1 MSFYLFL
8 SFLVYAF
15 ILCLISLA
23 AAEHNKKMTSLSA
36 GDSSFIGNRSIN
48 YWVTAFSAH
57 ASDMSDWLFLA
68 FPAQVFLY
76 GNQSYIIAFSLV
88 AGMWATWQF
97 IAIPLR
103 EQSEQYNAI
112 TLVDY
117 LEKHFD
123 AAGTPLRLFTTAII
137 IFFFIMYLAAGI
149 KGIGF
154 ISESTFNI
162 SYASG
167 AAIGSCIVLMI
178 ALIGG
183 FVAAA
188 WTDCFQAIFLLG
200 VILFVPIFFFFNSP
214 AIGQIIP
221 NAIDRNLS
229 LTPLANISWTT
240 IINNLAW
247 GLGYF
252 GMPHILTKL
261 LGSKNAENLHKAKYI
276 GLTWQIL
283 ALAGA
288 TAVGIISIGYALPGT
303 IPAEKMFITMVL
315 NTFHPFIAG
324 LMLCGVLAATV
335 STILA
340 QLLVTAT
347 TFTHDLYHHVWFPEA
362 SSKNIQLTYRFSMLF
377 FIFFAYCIAYQKD
390 ISIFSL
396 VRYAWS
402 GLGSSFGPLVLV
414 SLSSYRIS
422 SKSALAT
429 LIGGALGSGL
439 WRFFN
444 GDLIWLG
451 YSLTEII
458 PGYFAAFAC
467 MLIVHFFSRSK

>member
-1 MSFYLFL
+1 
-8 SFLVYAF
+8 
-15 ILCLISLA
+15 
-23 AAEHNKKMTSLSA
+23 
-36 GDSSFIGNRSIN
+36 
-48 YWVTAFSAH
+48 
-57 ASDMSDWLFLA
+57 
-68 FPAQVFLY
+68 
-76 GNQSYIIAFSLV
+76 
-88 AGMWATWQF
+88 
-97 IAIPLR
+97 
-103 EQSEQYNAI
+103 
-112 TLVDY
+112 
-117 LEKHFD
+117 
-123 AAGTPLRLFTTAII
+123 
-137 IFFFIMYLAAGI
+137 
-149 KGIGF
+149 
-154 ISESTFNI
+154 
-162 SYASG
+162 
-167 AAIGSCIVLMI
+167 
-178 ALIGG
+178 
-183 FVAAA
+183 
-188 WTDCFQAIFLLG
+188 
-200 VILFVPIFFFFNSP
+200 
-214 AIGQIIP
+214 
-221 NAIDRNLS
+221 
-229 LTPLANISWTT
+229 
-240 IINNLAW
+240 
-247 GLGYF
+247 
-252 GMPHILTKL
+252 
-261 LGSKNAENLHKAKYI
+261 
-276 GLTWQIL
+276 
-283 ALAGA
+283 
-288 TAVGIISIGYALPGT
+288 
-303 IPAEKMFITMVL
+303 MVL